1 MQHPTIPRNNS
12 WRCHQWLLH
21 HWLNNIFFSPY
32 LTCCINNVQ
41 HQFPLSPSRIIF
53 FACLLGH
60 NSHLFFICECF
71 FSVSFYKCISVT
83 QLLNPGVSRGL
94 VLGRH
99 LLFFFFSHSP
109 VWSHPY
115 LELQLPLI
123 DLLRWF
129 RKLYHQHILL
139 LWTLE
144 LRIEHFTW
152 HFFSNAFR
160 VKVWNNSWFS
170 YTFPLSRNLTW
181 FPSSVPYFMNGTT
194 SHLVAN
200 LTARFTA

>member
-99 LLFFFFSHSP
+99 LLFFFFLTLSCVISSIFRASITTYWSTQMISKTVSP
-109 VWSHPY
+109 AHTSS
-115 LELQLPLI
+115 LN
-123 DLLRWF
+123 
-129 RKLYHQHILL
+129 
-139 LWTLE
+139 
-144 LRIEHFTW
+144 LRITY
-152 HFFSNAFR
+152 R
-160 VKVWNNSWFS
+160 
-170 YTFPLSRNLTW
+170 TFYLT
-181 FPSSVPYFMNGTT
+181 FLLKCLQS
-194 SHLVAN
+194 
-200 LTARFTA
+200 